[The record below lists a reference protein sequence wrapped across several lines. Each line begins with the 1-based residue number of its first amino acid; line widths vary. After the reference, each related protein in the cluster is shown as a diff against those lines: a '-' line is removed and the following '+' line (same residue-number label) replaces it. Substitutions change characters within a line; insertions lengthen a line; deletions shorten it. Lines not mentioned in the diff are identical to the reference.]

1 MLQKLRYVKSDLEG
15 HAFARTGDD
24 REVERH
30 SDGVAHAF
38 FPENLRKSKPVY
50 HGKNI
55 FAIEG
60 VELLNAD
67 MDAVFNAFTGKYM
80 T

>member
-1 MLQKLRYVKSDLEG
+1 MPSHVPATIEKLNAIL
-15 HAFARTGDD
+15 
-24 REVERH
+24 
-30 SDGVAHAF
+30 DGVAHAF